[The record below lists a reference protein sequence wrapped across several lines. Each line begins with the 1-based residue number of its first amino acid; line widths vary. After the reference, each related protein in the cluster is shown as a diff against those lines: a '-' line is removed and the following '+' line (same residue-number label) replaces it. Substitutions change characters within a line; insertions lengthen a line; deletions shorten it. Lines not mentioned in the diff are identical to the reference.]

1 MGRLKPIE
9 AEFSEEIHIRISKRQ
24 KELLESKA
32 IELRVDKSQLV
43 RTAISDYI
51 NKNLNDTELLY
62 ASVNDNT
69 VAMRR
74 LHDQF
79 ELIYTFIIESTRH
92 IIKVLPMNTVNTDS
106 MADEEIEKIIRSTK
120 EELLKHPKRL
130 TQIVL
135 DLYQNGV
142 E

>member
-9 AEFSEEIHIRISKRQ
+9 AEFSAEIHIRISTRQ

-62 ASVNDNT
+62 ASVNDN
-69 VAMRR
+69 
-74 LHDQF
+74 L
-79 ELIYTFIIESTRH
+79 LI
-92 IIKVLPMNTVNTDS
+92 K
-106 MADEEIEKIIRSTK
+106 
-120 EELLKHPKRL
+120 
-130 TQIVL
+130 
-135 DLYQNGV
+135 
-142 E
+142 

>member
-62 ASVNDNT
+62 ASVNDN
-69 VAMRR
+69 
-74 LHDQF
+74 L
-79 ELIYTFIIESTRH
+79 LI
-92 IIKVLPMNTVNTDS
+92 K
-106 MADEEIEKIIRSTK
+106 
-120 EELLKHPKRL
+120 
-130 TQIVL
+130 
-135 DLYQNGV
+135 
-142 E
+142 